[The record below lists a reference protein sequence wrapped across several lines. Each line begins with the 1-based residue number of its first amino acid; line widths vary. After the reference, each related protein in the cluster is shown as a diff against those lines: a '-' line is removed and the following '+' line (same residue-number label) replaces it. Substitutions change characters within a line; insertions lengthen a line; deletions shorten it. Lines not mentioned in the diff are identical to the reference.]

1 MEIRVKLTAV
11 VEIAQPYLIFVG
23 DVDNDVYTK
32 TGSGLVQWRRELCL
46 GQYRLTSTA
55 VDLGLC
61 DMGPAE
67 AAEAGARSLIVGVAN
82 VGGSFPEAWGAGL
95 REAVEA
101 GLDIV
106 AGMHSSLAEVPGLAD
121 AAAATGVRLVDV
133 RIPPANLPVGTGKKR
148 PGRRLLTVGTD
159 CAVGKKYTA
168 LAIEREMFARGMK
181 ATFRA
186 TGQTGIMIAGEGIP
200 IDAVVADFLSG
211 AAEALSPANDPE
223 HWDVIEG
230 QGSLFH
236 PGYAGV
242 TLGLLHG
249 SQPDAVVLCHEA
261 GRAEI
266 ELWEGFSTP
275 KIRTAIEKY
284 LLEGSLTNPD
294 IRCIGACINTST
306 LPAERRGEYLRE
318 LEAGIGLPCVDPL
331 VDGVGRIVDQIQKE
345 E

>member
-1 MEIRVKLTAV
+1 MKEQTTTI
-11 VEIAQPYLIFVG
+11 EIAQPYLIFVG
-23 DVDNDVYTK
+23 DVDNEVYTK
-32 TGSGLVQWRRELCL
+32 TGLGIVHWRPELCL
-46 GQYRLTSTA
+46 GQYRLTRAA
-55 VDLGLC
+55 VNLGLR
-61 DMGPAE
+61 DMSPTE
-67 AAEAGARSLIVGVAN
+67 AAEAGARTMIVGVAN
-82 VGGSFPEAWGAGL
+82 VGGSFSEDWGAAL
-95 REAVEA
+95 HEAVGA

-106 AGMHSSLAEVPGLAD
+106 AGMHSRLAGLPGLAD
-121 AAAATGVRLVDV
+121 AAAANGARLVDV
-133 RIPPANLPVGTGKKR
+133 RVPPANLPVGTGKKR
-148 PGRRLLTVGTD
+148 PGRRLLMVGTD

-168 LAIEREMFARGMK
+168 LAIEREMLARGMK

-186 TGQTGIMIAGEGIP
+186 TGQTGIMIAGEGISV
-200 IDAVVADFLSG
+200 DAVAADFLSG

-266 ELWEGFSTP
+266 ELWEGFPTP

-284 LLEGSLTNPD
+284 LLEGSFTNPD
-294 IRCIGACINTST
+294 IRCIGVCINTST
-306 LPAERRGEYLRE
+306 LPAKQREESLRG
-318 LEAGIGLPCVDPL
+318 LEADIGLPCVDPL
-331 VDGVGRIVDQIQKE
+331 VDGVGAIVDQIQKGE
-345 E
+345 

>member
-1 MEIRVKLTAV
+1 MQQTTAI
-11 VEIAQPYLIFVG
+11 EIAQPYLIFVG
-23 DVDNDVYTK
+23 DVDNEVYTK
-32 TGSGLVQWRRELCL
+32 TGLGIVHWRPELCL
-46 GQYRLTSTA
+46 GQYRLTRAA
-55 VDLGLC
+55 VDLGLG
-61 DMGPAE
+61 DMSPAE
-67 AAEAGARSLIVGVAN
+67 AAVAGVRTMIVGVAN
-82 VGGSFPEAWGAGL
+82 VGGSFPKGWGAAL
-95 REAVEA
+95 HEAVGS

-106 AGMHSSLAEVPGLAD
+106 AGMHSRLAGLPGLAD
-121 AAAATGVRLVDV
+121 AAAANGARLVDV
-133 RIPPANLPVGTGKKR
+133 RVPPANLPVGTGKKR

-168 LAIEREMFARGMK
+168 LAIEREMLSRGMK

-200 IDAVVADFLSG
+200 IDAVVADFVSG
-211 AAEALSPANDPE
+211 AAEVLSPANDPE

-261 GRAEI
+261 GRTEV
-266 ELWEGFSTP
+266 ELWEGFSIP
-275 KIRTAIEKY
+275 NVRIAIEKY
-284 LLEGSLTNPD
+284 LLEGRLTNPD

-306 LPAERRGEYLRE
+306 LPAEGRGEYLRA
-318 LEAGIGLPCVDPL
+318 LEADIGLPCVDPL
-331 VDGVGRIVDQIQKE
+331 VDGVGAIVDRLREKE
-345 E
+345 